1 MTRSGSNGGGRVF
14 LIVVNRVAP
23 ALNGACVERASS
35 GPRVYLYDWG
45 REDWVRH
52 LHAARTSTKIVIGVL
67 WLLAIGS
74 WANYMLH

>member
-1 MTRSGSNGGGRVF
+1 MAVPI
-14 LIVVNRVAP
+14 IVVNTVAP
-23 ALNGACVERASS
+23 ALNGACARRPGAF
-35 GPRVYLYDWG
+35 LYDWG